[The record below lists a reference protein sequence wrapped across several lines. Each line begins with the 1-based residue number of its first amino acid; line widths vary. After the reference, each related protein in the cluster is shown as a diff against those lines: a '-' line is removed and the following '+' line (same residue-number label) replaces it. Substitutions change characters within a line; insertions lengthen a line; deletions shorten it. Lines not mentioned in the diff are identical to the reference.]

1 MKTLPETMF
10 VCFNS
15 VGRYYRAGLF
25 GIVLFLASV
34 FVPGCPQ
41 PPVDPPIDTTQ
52 PNADAGKDRQVMAGQ
67 RVSLN
72 ARKNIGDN
80 FIYEWS
86 RTSGPEIT
94 LTNGNSPNAN
104 FIAQTTGTYQVQLA
118 VRLGDLED
126 TDSVTIVTL
135 PQSSDSIP
143 VAAAGADRI
152 VPSNVTVELDGRAS
166 FDPGGGELTYS
177 WRQIEGPAV
186 ALSGANTARP
196 TFTSPVV
203 TDSVT
208 LAFELF
214 VQNPGGYN
222 AVDTVTITV
231 ALGATMQHNLA
242 VRIVGG
248 GTVIPNQ
255 GAFNDETQ
263 VELTA
268 APNAGWRFSRWEGD
282 LESLNN
288 PASIIMND
296 NTFITAVF
304 VSDGFTLQVLTA
316 GQGSVELNPPGGIY
330 QPLAEVTLTPVPA
343 NELWKFDRWE
353 GDLTESENPVTI
365 TMDEDKIITA
375 FFISTNQVSS
385 PSFNPPSFTVF
396 QNSLN
401 VTISTATP
409 GAAIYYTINEDRDPT
424 QSDLLFTTPILLTG
438 NTTIRARAFLEGL
451 TPSAVTTA
459 NYLTMEVPGGVT
471 IKAK

>member
-1 MKTLPETMF
+1 MTE
-10 VCFNS
+10 NE
-15 VGRYYRAGLF
+15 
-25 GIVLFLASV
+25 
-34 FVPGCPQ
+34 
-41 PPVDPPIDTTQ
+41 
-52 PNADAGKDRQVMAGQ
+52 
-67 RVSLN
+67 
-72 ARKNIGDN
+72 N
-80 FIYEWS
+80 F
-86 RTSGPEIT
+86 
-94 LTNGNSPNAN
+94 
-104 FIAQTTGTYQVQLA
+104 
-118 VRLGDLED
+118 D
-126 TDSVTIVTL
+126 
-135 PQSSDSIP
+135 
-143 VAAAGADRI
+143 
-152 VPSNVTVELDGRAS
+152 
-166 FDPGGGELTYS
+166 
-177 WRQIEGPAV
+177 
-186 ALSGANTARP
+186 
-196 TFTSPVV
+196 VV
-203 TDSVT
+203 
-208 LAFELF
+208 
-214 VQNPGGYN
+214 
-222 AVDTVTITV
+222 
-231 ALGATMQHNLA
+231 
-242 VRIVGG
+242 IVGG